1 MLEAAVLKINSS
13 KVLHGI
19 TTGLQLH
26 SFSLLDYLYNAGR
39 KHVWEKNML
48 IKQGFLFHLSYKK
61 FWLRSK
67 VVFLDNSTCI
77 ACHFYIQAFLSL

>member
-39 KHVWEKNML
+39 KHVW
-48 IKQGFLFHLSYKK
+48 KK
-61 FWLRSK
+61 YVNKTRFF
-67 VVFLDNSTCI
+67 VPFI
-77 ACHFYIQAFLSL
+77 I